1 MLLKGPSILDQENS
15 PHDELSGIPE
25 DGIVVRQVQYAWLW
39 SSMPIIILA
48 TIFYFL
54 PIVEPLI
61 VSIFLVV
68 VIIPRYFT
76 WRKTAYVITDQFLT
90 YNRHRIP
97 ISSLEGVT
105 SNPGLF
111 GRTLGYEAIEIKIR
125 AESLGATGKPKGDSE
140 PPTAEAVSFKL
151 TYIPSVIGL
160 ASHIQALIDKA
171 GTQEKE

>member
-1 MLLKGPSILDQENS
+1 LDQKNK
-15 PHDELSGIPE
+15 PHDELSEIPE

-39 SSMPIIILA
+39 SSMPIIVLA

-54 PIVEPLI
+54 PIVDPLI

-76 WRKTAYVITDQFLT
+76 WRKTAYVITDQSLT
-90 YNRHRIP
+90 YNRAHIP
-97 ISSLEGVT
+97 ISSLKGVKP
-105 SNPGLF
+105 NPGLF
-111 GRTLGYEAIEIKIR
+111 GRTLGYEAVEIF
-125 AESLGATGKPKGDSE
+125 LDNGA
-140 PPTAEAVSFKL
+140 FIKL

-171 GTQEKE
+171 STEQKE

>member
-1 MLLKGPSILDQENS
+1 M
-15 PHDELSGIPE
+15 
-25 DGIVVRQVQYAWLW
+25 
-39 SSMPIIILA
+39 
-48 TIFYFL
+48 
-54 PIVEPLI
+54 
-61 VSIFLVV
+61 V
-68 VIIPRYFT
+68 VIIPRFFT
-76 WRKTAYVITDQFLT
+76 WRKTAYVITDQFMT

-125 AESLGATGKPKGDSE
+125 AESLGATGKPKGDPD

-171 GTQEKE
+171 GTQ